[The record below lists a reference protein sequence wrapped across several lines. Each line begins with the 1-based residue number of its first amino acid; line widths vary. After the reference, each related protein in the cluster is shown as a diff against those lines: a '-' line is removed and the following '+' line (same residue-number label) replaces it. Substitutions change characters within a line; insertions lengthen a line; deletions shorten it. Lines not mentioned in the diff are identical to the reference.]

1 MAANNSD
8 AKKASLPARI
18 VRAVTS
24 VYFDLVDA
32 ESANVQRSRRRL
44 DTLGRL
50 IPPARG
56 VEVSKAP
63 MAELSAEWLIPAEAT
78 AGKVLLYLHGGAYVL
93 GSAHSHRHMVSY
105 LARAGNVATLMPEYR
120 LAPEHPFPAAIEDAV
135 RVFDALMADGY
146 TPDDILIG
154 GDSAGGGL
162 AVATMLSLKEQGKP
176 MPGAAFLLSPW
187 LDLSASGE
195 SMQSR
200 AEHDP
205 WFNAADIPIVARYY
219 CGEANVRNPL
229 VSPVYADVAGLPPMH
244 IQVGSDEILLSDAT
258 RLADKLRA
266 AGSDVDIEVFDE
278 MWHVFQAFLLV
289 VPESREAID
298 RMGAAIRR
306 VTGG

>member
-1 MAANNSD
+1 MVARNSD
-8 AKKASLPARI
+8 TKKSSLPARI

-24 VYFDLVDA
+24 VYFDLIDA
-32 ESANVQRSRRRL
+32 ERVNVGRSRRRL

-56 VEVSKAP
+56 VEISKAP
-63 MAELSAEWLIPAEAT
+63 MAGLSVEWLIPAGAT
-78 AGKVLLYLHGGAYVL
+78 GDKVLLYLHGGAYVL

-105 LARAGNVATLMPEYR
+105 LARAGNVAALMPEYR

-135 RVFDALMADGY
+135 RVFDALLADGY
-146 TPDDILIG
+146 APDNILIG

-162 AVATMLSLKEQGKP
+162 AVATMLKLKEEGKP

-195 SMQSR
+195 TMQSR
-200 AEHDP
+200 ADHDP

-219 CGEANVRNPL
+219 CGDEDVTDPL
-229 VSPVYADVAGLPPMH
+229 VSPVYADVAGLPPVH
-244 IQVGSDEILLSDAT
+244 IQVGNDEILLSDAT
-258 RLADKLRA
+258 RLADKLKD
-266 AGSDVDIEVFDE
+266 AGGEVDIEVFDE

-298 RMGAAIRR
+298 RLGRAIRR
-306 VTGG
+306 RMED